1 MTVKILGAMFIIMAC
16 GSVGFKIAGSYIKE
30 EKLIRQLIHI
40 LDYMSSELQYR
51 LTPLPELCKQ
61 VAIETK
67 GALSRVFLQLSNEMT
82 DQIAPNVSHC
92 MAAALSKVQDITP
105 AVLEILYFLG
115 SSLGRFDING
125 QIRGLDAVRTQCKEK
140 LNALTQNKDIRIR
153 SYKTL
158 GLCAGAA
165 MVILFI

>member
-1 MTVKILGAMFIIMAC
+1 MIIKTIGALFILIGC
-16 GSVGFKIAGSYIKE
+16 GSVGFKIAANYIKE
-30 EKLIRQLIHI
+30 EKLIYQLIHA

-61 VAIETK
+61 TSNETK
-67 GALSRVFLQLSNEMT
+67 GIMSRLFIQLASEMT

-92 MAAALSKVQDITP
+92 MAAALTKFPDITP
-105 AVLEILYFLG
+105 VTHELLLFLG
-115 SSLGRFDING
+115 SSLGKFDIDG
-125 QIRGLDAVRTQCKEK
+125 QIRGLDAVRLQCKDR
-140 LNALTQNKDIRIR
+140 LNALTQNKETRIR